1 MLYQLSYS
9 CMWARGVRAR
19 VGVIGFEPIQP
30 KHWIYSP
37 ARLSNCGAPPKNFAH
52 RGPEPMDGLEPP
64 TS

>member
-9 CMWARGVRAR
+9 RKS

-37 ARLSNCGAPPKNFAH
+37 AHLSHCGAPPY
-52 RGPEPMDGLEPP
+52 DLV
-64 TS
+64 